1 MEVMF
6 LQRPEGSE
14 HSPLGSSF
22 STPPP
27 PPLHPTGLPPPPLRQ
42 LLGIATA
49 TPPAKDL
56 RD

>member
-27 PPLHPTGLPPPPLRQ
+27 PPPSTPRACPH
-42 LLGIATA
+42 LL
-49 TPPAKDL
+49 
-56 RD
+56 